1 MRDFDEKYCG
11 YLCPF
16 CFVYAVVTLASII
29 MMHYYFLELPVS
41 LVVSDIT

>member
-1 MRDFDEKYCG
+1 MVEEKFCFK
-11 YLCPF
+11 LCPI
-16 CFVYAVVTLASII
+16 CFVYAVMTLASII